1 MDDLT
6 CTIPSYS
13 TFERYLGCSPKLRSS
28 SPYDSEY
35 YLRSRHSVIVPKKL
49 KVKKQQYT
57 TSMEADAN
65 AGLVEAAESWSGNHA
80 VSQLSVAIQ

>member
-1 MDDLT
+1 M
-6 CTIPSYS
+6 
-13 TFERYLGCSPKLRSS
+13 
-28 SPYDSEY
+28 
-35 YLRSRHSVIVPKKL
+35 IVPKKL